1 MGQVAVENT
10 TSLDVFGR
18 HVNRAARVEALAGG
32 GHIYLTF
39 PVYDSAKGWI
49 KNDRYVFTN
58 HGQYSVK
65 GIQEPIGIYE
75 VFEDGIIRPK
85 GPAYRSL
92 RNRKRQQILLPVA
105 LIALLMMLTFII
117 YLGQRMSDAETKL
130 LSSPTPTRNTDSF
143 DDKNDPNLME
153 KVQEGK
159 STSRIVNES
168 DQALKREDEKKK
180 SEWEREKTL
189 KKLEKQREKIKRIRE
204 KEREKLKRK
213 MEKERTN

>member
-1 MGQVAVENT
+1 
-10 TSLDVFGR
+10 
-18 HVNRAARVEALAGG
+18 
-32 GHIYLTF
+32 
-39 PVYDSAKGWI
+39 
-49 KNDRYVFTN
+49 
-58 HGQYSVK
+58 
-65 GIQEPIGIYE
+65 
-75 VFEDGIIRPK
+75 
-85 GPAYRSL
+85 
-92 RNRKRQQILLPVA
+92 
-105 LIALLMMLTFII
+105 
-117 YLGQRMSDAETKL
+117 MSDAETKL

-143 DDKNDPNLME
+143 DDKNDPNLMA

-213 MEKERTN
+213 LEKARTN